1 VSAYFESLNRR
12 VRVEPIRPQPV
23 RRPGWEP
30 GRLRRLTP
38 GEVPKGYS
46 ALAERLLLRANKE
59 PLRTLVFAGCSGGEG
74 STSVVLEFAETL
86 AGTGMNVLLVDA
98 DLRTSGLTSGIA
110 ADGADLLQV
119 VGKPQEMPAASE
131 WGRGKLTIVPSPRAT
146 HADKDRFFRSASF
159 AEWLDAQRSTHDY
172 VLLDAPPLVHFAD
185 GTLLARLTDGVVI
198 VVRSESTE
206 RTALVKA
213 REQLASAGANVV
225 GVVVNRAKNPIP
237 PFLRSYLSME

>member
-1 VSAYFESLNRR
+1 MSAYFESLNRR
-12 VRVEPIRPQPV
+12 VRVEPLRPQPM
-23 RRPGWEP
+23 RRPGLEP

-38 GEVPKGYS
+38 GEVPKGYA
-46 ALAERLLLRANKE
+46 ALAERLLLRGNGE

-74 STSVVLEFAETL
+74 STSVALEFAETL

-98 DLRTSGLTSGIA
+98 DLRTSGLTSSVA

-119 VGKPQEMPAASE
+119 VGKQEMPAASE
-131 WGRGKLTIVPSPRAT
+131 WGRGKLTIVTSPRAT

-159 AEWLDAQRSTHDY
+159 AEWLDSQRSAHDY

-213 REQLASAGANVV
+213 RDQLASSGVNIV
-225 GVVVNRAKNPIP
+225 GVVVNRARNPIP
-237 PFLRSYLSME
+237 PFFRPYLSME